1 MGKKT
6 LLFLAAALLML
17 DVQAQKKTTELA
29 EQNLQGKVRT
39 LEEFEYN
46 AETRDG
52 KVSIDR
58 EMGAT
63 SHHLTTFNRRGNIEE
78 EKSFDSE
85 KRMISKSKY
94 KYSEVGDLMESSEY
108 NEKNKLCGRIVYTY
122 NSYRQYATQTVFL
135 SDGSMEKGNY
145 FYSGARL
152 LDSTVWQTED
162 RKRVESCLY
171 NAQKLLSEKSI
182 SDNGKWVEKTTY
194 RYNAQGQASEET
206 FTSAEG
212 KARHTLY
219 TYDEKGRILSITQQD
234 MNGRQ
239 ESRCCWTYDTYGNL
253 LTETWY
259 DENDRQ
265 TVHSHCVYTYDAQG
279 NWTQQIWYDD
289 GKAFTITERNIT
301 YF

>member
-1 MGKKT
+1 MVRKV
-6 LLFLAAALLML
+6 LLFLAAFLLL
-17 DVQAQKKTTELA
+17 TDIQAQKKTTEAA
-29 EQNLQGKVRT
+29 EQNLQGRVRT

-46 AETRDG
+46 AETKDG
-52 KVSIDR
+52 TVSKDE

-85 KRMISKSKY
+85 KRMISKSRY

-108 NEKNKLCGRIVYTY
+108 NEKNKLCGRIAYTY

-135 SDGSMEKGNY
+135 SDGSMEKGSY
-145 FYSGARL
+145 FYSSARL

-162 RKRVESCLY
+162 RKRVESCRY
-171 NAQKLLSEKSI
+171 DDRKLLSEKSI
-182 SDNGKWVEKTTY
+182 SDNGKWVEKTVY

-206 FTSAEG
+206 CTSAEG
-212 KARHTLY
+212 KVRHTLY

-234 MNGRQ
+234 GNGRQ
-239 ESRCCWTYDTYGNL
+239 ESRCCWTYDSYGNL

-265 TVHSHCVYTYDAQG
+265 TVHSHCDYTYDAQG
-279 NWTQQIWYDD
+279 NWTRQVWYDD

>member
-6 LLFLAAALLML
+6 FLFIVSVLLLLN
-17 DVQAQKKTTELA
+17 VQAQKKRTDLS
-29 EQNLQGKVRT
+29 EQNLQEKVRT

-52 KVSIDR
+52 IVSIDQ

-63 SHHLTTFNRRGNIEE
+63 SHHLTTYNRRGNIEE
-78 EKSFDSE
+78 EKSFDNG
-85 KRMISKSKY
+85 KRLISKSKY

-108 NEKNKLCGRIVYTY
+108 NEKNKCCGRIVYTY
-122 NSYRQYATQTVFL
+122 NSYRQYTTQTVFL

-145 FYSGARL
+145 FYGNDKL
-152 LDSTVWQTED
+152 LDSIVWQMEGK
-162 RKRVESCLY
+162 KRMESYLY
-171 NAQKLLSEKSI
+171 NAKQLLNEKNI
-182 SDNGKWVEKTTY
+182 FENGKWMEKNVY
-194 RYNAQGQASEET
+194 RYNAQGLIAEES

-212 KARHTLY
+212 KAHRTLY
-219 TYDEKGRILSITQQD
+219 TYDEKGRILSISQQD
-234 MNGRQ
+234 MNGHQ
-239 ESRCCWTYDTYGNL
+239 ENRCCWTYDNYGNL

-289 GKAFTITERNIT
+289 GKAFTITKRNIT